1 MTKLSTFLNT
11 SFVASTLDSAAV
23 SGIIATSVIPLDSST
38 SGNYVAAITA
48 GDGITITGSGV
59 KGANPT
65 VKVDSSAIA
74 TLAGSQ
80 TLTNKTISFT
90 NNTVSMTLAELNAA
104 VSGADVASIGGT
116 ETLTN
121 KTLTSP
127 TINSPTITGPASLTD
142 ISTFGLRDATTAAY
156 ETRIVSN
163 NASPVL
169 SADRTLTLDVNNA
182 NRTISLLG
190 NLSTG
195 AEFNTGS
202 HSTTLTTTGTTS
214 VTLPTTG
221 TLANQ
226 AYVTSTVDSAYVQL
240 RQDYQYSSLTGTPT
254 IGNGTLTLGV
264 SGTGLSGSQT
274 FTANQTGG
282 ATFTVTSNA
291 TNANT
296 AGTIV
301 ARDGSGNFSA
311 GTITANLTGNVT
323 GNASTASAW
332 ATGRTLS
339 LTGDVTGTSASFTG
353 SGNISI
359 ATTIAANSV
368 ALGTDTTGN
377 YVASLVAGTG
387 ISVGAAAEGGTPTVT
402 NTGVTSVNSLTGAIT
417 ASQLL
422 TAIKTV
428 DGAGSGL
435 DADTVDGISS
445 GSFIRADATDTGT
458 GSYSSSGSY
467 WEIGNGSGSVAMT
480 INDGYGNANLAFNHS
495 YGIPDVSGSA
505 CRIVTAVDGTT
516 GSFVFEV
523 GDNVTSGV
531 ATTLTDA
538 MRLTSTAQ
546 TLYYNSSAKFAT
558 NSGGVTVTGTAT
570 ATTFSGSGS
579 GLTGL
584 TSSNFA
590 SASTLLIKNSAGT
603 TLKTVIGSAS

>member
-1 MTKLSTFLNT
+1 MATKLSTFLNT
-11 SFVASTLDSAAV
+11 SFVASALDSNDVAT
-23 SGIIATSVIPLDSST
+23 IIANSVISLDSNT
-38 SGNYVAAITA
+38 SGNYVATMTG
-48 GDGITITGSGV
+48 GDGITITGAGS

-74 TLAGSQ
+74 TLTGSQ

-104 VSGADVASIGGT
+104 VSGNNVASIGGT

-163 NASPVL
+163 NVSPIL

-182 NRTISLLG
+182 DRTISLLG

-240 RQDYQYSSLTGTPT
+240 RQDYQYSSLTGAPT

-311 GTITANLTGNVT
+311 GTITATLS

-332 ATGRTLS
+332 QTARTLS

-353 SGNISI
+353 SGDISI

-417 ASQLL
+417 ATNLL
-422 TAIKTV
+422 DAIKTV

-435 DADTVDGISS
+435 DADTLDGISS
-445 GSFIRADATDTGT
+445 ASFLRSDTSDEADGRIQFRANAVQNWDGIDTATGSQGAFEVYNDAVGGDAFVAFHIAGDVAGYFGLDGGINDFAVGGWSYGANSYRIWHAGNDGAGTGLDADLLDGQQGSYYTNASNLSTGT
-458 GSYSSSGSY
+458 
-467 WEIGNGSGSVAMT
+467 VPTA
-480 INDGYGNANLAFNHS
+480 
-495 YGIPDVSGSA
+495 
-505 CRIVTAVDGTT
+505 RI
-516 GSFVFEV
+516 S
-523 GDNVTSGV
+523 
-531 ATTLTDA
+531 
-538 MRLTSTAQ
+538 
-546 TLYYNSSAKFAT
+546 
-558 NSGGVTVTGTAT
+558 
-570 ATTFSGSGS
+570 
-579 GLTGL
+579 GL
-584 TSSNFA
+584 TSSNFS

-603 TLKTVIGSAS
+603 TLKTVIGSAT

>member
-1 MTKLSTFLNT
+1 MATKLSTFLNT
-11 SFVASTLDSAAV
+11 SFVASALDSNDVAT
-23 SGIIATSVIPLDSST
+23 IIANSVISLDSNT
-38 SGNYVAAITA
+38 SGNYVATMTG
-48 GDGITITGSGV
+48 GDGITITGAGS

-74 TLAGSQ
+74 TLTGSQ
-80 TLTNKTISFT
+80 TLTNKTINFGSNSVT
-90 NNTVSMTLAELNAA
+90 MTLGQLNAA

-142 ISTFGLRDATTAAY
+142 ISTFGLRDVTTSAY
-156 ETRIVSN
+156 ETRIVSD

-226 AYVTSTVDSAYVQL
+226 AYVTSTVDSAYVQA

-254 IGNGTLTLGV
+254 IGDGTLTLGV

-311 GTITANLTGNVT
+311 GTITATLS

-417 ASQLL
+417 ATNLL
-422 TAIKTV
+422 DAIKTV
-428 DGAGSGL
+428 DGSGSGL
-435 DADTVDGISS
+435 DADTLDGISS
-445 GSFIRADATDTGT
+445 ASFLRSDASDVSSQRIQFQANDTNNWDTIATATGGLGGIEIYNNGAGNDVFMAFHAAGDFALYFGLDATTNDLAVG
-458 GSYSSSGSY
+458 GWSLGANKYKI
-467 WEIGNGSGSVAMT
+467 WHQNNDGSGSTLDADLL
-480 INDGYGNANLAFNHS
+480 DGQEGSYYRNASNLNA
-495 YGIPDVSGSA
+495 GTVPTA
-505 CRIVTAVDGTT
+505 RI
-516 GSFVFEV
+516 S
-523 GDNVTSGV
+523 
-531 ATTLTDA
+531 
-538 MRLTSTAQ
+538 
-546 TLYYNSSAKFAT
+546 
-558 NSGGVTVTGTAT
+558 
-570 ATTFSGSGS
+570 
-579 GLTGL
+579 GL
-584 TSSNFA
+584 TSSNFS

-603 TLKTVIGSAS
+603 TLKTVIGSAT

>member
-1 MTKLSTFLNT
+1 MATKLSTFLNT
-11 SFVASTLDSAAV
+11 SFVASALDSNDVAQ
-23 SGIIATSVIPLDSST
+23 IIANSVISLDSNT
-38 SGNYVAAITA
+38 SGNYVATLTG
-48 GDGITITGSGV
+48 GDGITITGAGS

-65 VKVDSSAIA
+65 VKVDSASIA

-80 TLTNKTISFT
+80 TLTNKTIDFT
-90 NNTVSMTLAELNAA
+90 DNTVTMTKAELNAA
-104 VSGADVASIGGT
+104 VSDANVATTGGT

-163 NASPVL
+163 NVSPVL
-169 SADRTLTLDVNNA
+169 SGDRTLTLDVNNA
-182 NRTISLLG
+182 DRTISLLG

-202 HSTTLTTTGTTS
+202 HSTTLTTTSATN
-214 VTLPTTG
+214 VTLPITG
-221 TLANQ
+221 LLANR
-226 AYVTSTVDSAYVQL
+226 AYVDS
-240 RQDYQYSSLTGTPT
+240 S

-264 SGTGLSGSQT
+264 SGTGLSGSET
-274 FTANQTGG
+274 FTANQSGG

-296 AGTIV
+296 ASTIV
-301 ARDGSGNFSA
+301 ARDASGNFSA

-332 ATGRTLS
+332 ATGRTFS
-339 LTGDVTGTSASFTG
+339 LTGDVTGSTASVDG
-353 SGNISI
+353 SGNVSI
-359 ATTIAANSV
+359 ATTIASNSV

-402 NTGVTSVNSLTGAIT
+402 NTGVTSVNAVTGAVT
-417 ASQLL
+417 AANLL

-435 DADTVDGISS
+435 DADTLDGISS
-445 GSFIRADATDTGT
+445 GSFVRSDANDTGT
-458 GSYSSSGSY
+458 GSYSTTGTY
-467 WEIGNGSGSVAMT
+467 WEMGNGTGGVAMT
-480 INDGYGNANLAFNHS
+480 TNDGYGNANLTFNHRS
-495 YGIPDVSGSA
+495 GVPDISGSSA
-505 CRIVTAVDGTT
+505 RIEVGVDGST
-516 GSFVFEV
+516 GSMNFEV
-523 GDNVTSGV
+523 GNSTTSGV
-531 ATTLTDA
+531 AVTLTTA
-538 MRLTSTAQ
+538 MNLTATAQ
-546 TLYYNSSAKFAT
+546 TLYHSGSAKLAT
-558 NSGGVTVTGTAT
+558 NSGGVTVTGTAS

-579 GLTGL
+579 GLTGI
-584 TSSNFA
+584 TSSNFS

-603 TLKTVIGSAS
+603 TLKTVIGSAT